1 MLVTCRDL
9 YFKLDIE
16 WELTHQIRTE
26 KPHIQATFNHENS
39 SSFRKKMDFFQ
50 KGRSSVFVVSLAAVF
65 WAVTQRSTQ
74 KKRLLTCELH
84 SFLIVLAVCLRSFEQ
99 TNHVKIGLT
108 DLRDSRCESVVL
120 IKAFFILRLQ
130 ACL

>member
-1 MLVTCRDL
+1 MEILIIVCTWCHGN
-9 YFKLDIE
+9 Y
-16 WELTHQIRTE
+16 
-26 KPHIQATFNHENS
+26 
-39 SSFRKKMDFFQ
+39 
-50 KGRSSVFVVSLAAVF
+50 GRSYVSIVSLAAVF

-74 KKRLLTCELH
+74 KKRLLTSELH

-99 TNHVKIGLT
+99 TNHVKMGLT

-120 IKAFFILRLQ
+120 IKAFLVLRLQ